1 MQIKFSLV
9 EGAGWNHH
17 ETRVIPHAS
26 MDGLREDIKNVLEL
40 HEFRSEAYKRK
51 YIERWGQEQ
60 YDKSYPAAP
69 PKESNGTQEEKR

>member
-9 EGAGWNHH
+9 EDAHCNHH

-26 MDGLREDIKNVLEL
+26 MNGIREDIKNILEL

-60 YDKSYPAAP
+60 YDKSYPIAQPAP
-69 PKESNGTQEEKR
+69 EKP